1 MTFSADEPSRV
12 AIDLCSW
19 TSQTLIV
26 SFDNSAASR
35 ETSWESASL
44 MTSDECVNVA
54 TDMLVATLY
63 NFIMQ
68 LLGTAT
74 TEKSLASA
82 ILLPSQL
89 GTANGVPL
97 MASQNLMSFC
107 VKEASWELSGENLT
121 EQSQFGWPSVA
132 TSGSQCAGPPRSQQ
146 AVLVISL
153 HCLLY
158 KNCCVGTKTSA
169 E

>member
-26 SFDNSAASR
+26 SFDSAAASR

-44 MTSDECVNVA
+44 MTFDECVNVA
-54 TDMLVATLY
+54 TSMFVATLY

-74 TEKSLASA
+74 MEKSSAST
-82 ILLPSQL
+82 LPRPSKS
-89 GTANGVPL
+89 GTETGVPL
-97 MASQNLMSFC
+97 IASQNLMSSC
-107 VKEASWELSGENLT
+107 VREASWELSGENLT
-121 EQSQFGWPSVA
+121 EHSLLGWLKVA
-132 TSGSQCAGPPRSQQ
+132 TRGSQYAGPPRSQQ